1 MMPTANKRKV
11 LGRGLDSLIPL
22 AKEDRPGLKGDPG
35 VLLCPI
41 EKIAPNPNQPRQ
53 SFDEQRLQE
62 LTESVRAQGVIH
74 PLIVCE
80 RDGQYQ
86 IVAGER
92 RWRAAKLAG
101 LKLVPV
107 VIKNL
112 SAAEVIEI
120 ALIENIQREDL
131 NPLEEAEAYRQLI
144 EEHGITQEQ
153 LAARVG
159 RQRSS
164 VANML
169 RLLKLPDEVQRS
181 LLVGDLTM
189 GHARAILGISGAQA
203 QIAMAR
209 KVVEHKLSV
218 REIEELV
225 RQTPQPA
232 SKGKKAARK
241 SHYSAEEFSLIES
254 IQRVLGTKVD
264 LKSGAKKGGKLI
276 IHYYSPEDLDRI
288 MIRID
293 NKR

>member
-1 MMPTANKRKV
+1 MMPSANKRKV
-11 LGRGLDSLIPL
+11 LGRGLDSLIPV
-22 AKEDRPGLKGDPG
+22 AKEETPGLKGEAG

-41 EKIAPNPNQPRQ
+41 EKIAPNPHQPRQ

-62 LTESVRAQGVIH
+62 LSDSIKSHGIIQ
-74 PLIVCE
+74 PLVVCDH
-80 RDGQYQ
+80 DGLFQ

-101 LKLVPV
+101 LKQVPV
-107 VIKNL
+107 IIKDL
-112 SAAEVIEI
+112 SPAAVIET

-153 LAARVG
+153 LASRVG

-169 RLLKLPDEVQRS
+169 RLLKLPEEIQRF
-181 LLVGDLTM
+181 LLTGDLTM

-232 SKGKKAARK
+232 TKAKKPPRK
-241 SHYSAEEFSLIES
+241 SHYSPEEFGLIES
-254 IQRVLGTKVD
+254 MQRVLGTKVD
-264 LKSGAKKGGKLI
+264 LKRGAKKGGKLI
-276 IHYYSPEDLDRI
+276 IHYCSPEDLDRI
-288 MIRID
+288 MLRID
-293 NKR
+293 NKK